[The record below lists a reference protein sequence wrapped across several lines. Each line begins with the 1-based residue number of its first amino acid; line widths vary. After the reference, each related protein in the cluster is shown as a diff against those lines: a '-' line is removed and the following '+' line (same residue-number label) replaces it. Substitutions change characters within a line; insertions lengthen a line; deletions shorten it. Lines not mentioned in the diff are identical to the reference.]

1 MTLKKKVVDD
11 LTISVKILEKEIEA
25 SKIVLEQ
32 KNIEASF
39 GNVLKAAEI
48 IATNLLAIT
57 NKESKKIKK

>member
-25 SKIVLEQ
+25 SKILLKQE
-32 KNIEASF
+32 NIEASC

-57 NKESKKIKK
+57 NKESKKIEK